1 MNSKVEKIEKEVG
14 DCITDILLSY
24 INSDVW
30 ALSWNYIGH
39 SVRNCT
45 KGSIENLLEHKCN
58 EYEF

>member
-1 MNSKVEKIEKEVG
+1 MNFEVEKIEKEVG

-30 ALSWNYIGH
+30 TLSWNYIGR

-45 KGSIENLLEHKCN
+45 AGTIENLLEHKLY
-58 EYEF
+58 EYEL